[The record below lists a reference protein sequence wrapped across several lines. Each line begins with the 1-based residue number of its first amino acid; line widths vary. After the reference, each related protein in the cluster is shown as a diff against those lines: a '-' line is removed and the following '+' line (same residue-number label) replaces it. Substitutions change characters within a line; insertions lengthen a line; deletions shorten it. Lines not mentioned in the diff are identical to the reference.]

1 MTRKKWNRKN
11 RKEEGQ
17 KKMKPFA
24 KSFYNSKKWK
34 DARKAYVDNRIR
46 IDGGI
51 CEKCKNK
58 PGVELHH
65 IEHLTPGNINDPDIT
80 INPDNLMLLCKDCH
94 FAEHRAECFHNYVPE
109 KYLYNGIWWDK
120 MGIPRK
126 QWVTMINGAP
136 GSGRHAAIED
146 YKMDGDIIIDAAR
159 IADALIVQGK
169 NENLTELVDN
179 IISTI
184 KPQVK
189 NGKIDARQIYIITSI
204 PGQAEAEAEAESWGA
219 NLMQMKADIDTCRDN
234 IIATTTG
241 RYRQIKLYQMEK
253 YFENVPID

>member
-1 MTRKKWNRKN
+1 
-11 RKEEGQ
+11 
-17 KKMKPFA
+17 MKPFA

-34 DARKAYVDNRIR
+34 NARKAYVDNRVK

-51 CEKCKNK
+51 CEKCKSK

-65 IEHLTPGNINDPDIT
+65 IEHLTPSNINDPNVT
-80 INPDNLMLLCKDCH
+80 INPENLMLLCKDCH
-94 FAEHRAECFHNYVPE
+94 FEEHRKECFSGYTPD
-109 KYLYNGIWWDK
+109 KYLYNGVWFDA

-136 GSGRHAAIED
+136 GSGRHAAIEN
-146 YKMDGDIIIDAAR
+146 YKMDGDIIIDADR

-169 NENLTELVDN
+169 NENITGLVDN

-189 NGKIDARQIYIITSI
+189 NGLIDARQIYIITSI
-204 PGQAEAEAEAESWGA
+204 PNPAEAEAEAETWGA
-219 NLMQMKADIDTCRDN
+219 NLMQMSADMDTCRDN
-234 IIATTTG
+234 IIANDNG
-241 RYRQIKLYQMEK
+241 RMRQIRLYQLEK
-253 YFENVPID
+253 FFENVEAN